1 MGKDDE
7 KYQQLMSLYKQHRVD
22 MGQRANR
29 FLDEALKL
37 REEGDVSEEVVKGMA
52 YL

>member
-1 MGKDDE
+1 MKSDDK
-7 KYQQLMSLYKQHRVD
+7 KYMELMSLYKQHRVD

-37 REEGDVSEEVVKGMA
+37 REEGNVSEEVVKGMA